1 MPSLATR
8 IALASLS
15 LVSAT
20 ALGQPADPV
29 RGRALWAQTND
40 APLSCGQD
48 GSCHGPDPAQNQ
60 YRALR
65 GADNAALILR
75 AIGSVRTGM
84 AFLAPHVDERD
95 AVDIAA
101 FLGEVS
107 RERAARPVPP
117 AQDGATAPTVGAD
130 LSPPAA
136 VVAEPA
142 DPTALQDAIAPPFN
156 AGYGGCATGLPGVA
170 DPMLPTLAALAALL
184 LAGRA
189 RRRARIAPIAPGP
202 RRRSAAPAVA
212 MGVVA
217 LLWMP
222 AGAGAVAPGDPAPA
236 FELPA
241 LDGGTVSLE
250 AERGH
255 VVWLDFWASWCAPCR
270 QSFPW
275 MADLQRRHG
284 ARGLRVLAV
293 NVDARPADARRF
305 VARDPPPFAIALDP
319 SGDLARRYAIRAMPT
334 SVLIDASGRVLAVH
348 NGFRTSD
355 APDLERR
362 IERAL
367 AASAGVDDGAP
378 RR

>member
-1 MPSLATR
+1 MPTLTART
-8 IALASLS
+8 ALVSLS
-15 LVSAT
+15 LACAT
-20 ALGQPADPV
+20 AFAQPADPV
-29 RGRALWAQTND
+29 RGQALWARTND

-48 GSCHGPDPAQNQ
+48 GSCHGPDPSLNQ

-65 GADNAALILR
+65 GADNAALILN
-75 AIGSVRTGM
+75 AIGAVRTGM
-84 AFLAPHVDERD
+84 AFLAPHVSERD
-95 AVDIAA
+95 AIDLAA

-107 RERAARPVPP
+107 RKRAAGP
-117 AQDGATAPTVGAD
+117 
-130 LSPPAA
+130 PPAA
-136 VVAEPA
+136 DVGVTGVDVGSGGSRGA
-142 DPTALQDAIAPPFN
+142 DSAPDTSAGNAALQDAIAPPFN
-156 AGYGGCATGLPGVA
+156 AGYGGCSIGLPGA
-170 DPMLPTLAALAALL
+170 GDPTLPALLAAASLALVLRGRRRRRIARSAASTCARAAAALL
-184 LAGRA
+184 VAGLLAL
-189 RRRARIAPIAPGP
+189 PIAA
-202 RRRSAAPAVA
+202 R
-212 MGVVA
+212 
-217 LLWMP
+217 
-222 AGAGAVAPGDPAPA
+222 AVAPGDAAPT

-250 AERGH
+250 AELGH

-355 APDLERR
+355 AADLERR

>member
-1 MPSLATR
+1 MPTLTART
-8 IALASLS
+8 ALASLS
-15 LVSAT
+15 LVSAA
-20 ALGQPADPV
+20 ALAQPADPV
-29 RGRALWAQTND
+29 RGQALWARTND

-48 GSCHGPDPAQNQ
+48 GSCHGPDPSLNQ

-65 GADNAALILR
+65 GADNAALILN
-75 AIGSVRTGM
+75 AIGAVRTGM
-84 AFLAPHVDERD
+84 AFLAPHVSERD
-95 AVDIAA
+95 AIDLAA

-107 RERAARPVPP
+107 RKRAAGP
-117 AQDGATAPTVGAD
+117 
-130 LSPPAA
+130 PPAA
-136 VVAEPA
+136 DVGVAGVDVGSGGSGGA
-142 DPTALQDAIAPPFN
+142 DSAPDTSAGNAALQDAIAPPFN
-156 AGYGGCATGLPGVA
+156 AGYGGCSIGLPGA
-170 DPMLPTLAALAALL
+170 GDPTLPALLAAASLALVLRGRRRRRIARSAASACARAAAALL
-184 LAGRA
+184 VAGLLAL
-189 RRRARIAPIAPGP
+189 PIAA
-202 RRRSAAPAVA
+202 R
-212 MGVVA
+212 
-217 LLWMP
+217 
-222 AGAGAVAPGDPAPA
+222 AVAPGDAAPT

-348 NGFRTSD
+348 NGFRSADT
-355 APDLERR
+355 ADLERR

-367 AASAGVDDGAP
+367 GAPAGVADGAV